1 MFKFFFLLFNLFL
14 SLEVFSTPSFGWELY
29 SNSSYL
35 YINGSSVFDS
45 RDRFK
50 SNSIPSKISS
60 EHVSSF
66 AFYTGEYFI
75 LRSDKDSFA
84 NLILALKQDKSN
96 ESLVQILI
104 TFQKIELDQ
113 EQDAVNRLDEII
125 AKDENQILTT
135 LAKVLKSNLKKKSLG
150 EETKESIKNLSC
162 QKSKPYFQICKVLKL
177 KVQMDVLVENSDY
190 VHRDY
195 LNLDRVLA
203 PFFED
208 VELQQ
213 IYFIDKIIPDISPK
227 LAHLGF
233 AFEASFFQK
242 NIAFNQKVA
251 GILFPSVHE
260 KLAYYQMLSDDLL
273 GAEETM
279 NFVLKKTPS
288 SNSNRNSI
296 LLKLAAISSFRK
308 DHKQALNYY
317 SELNFKNWN
326 PEEKNPFFQD
336 NLSPNQARELIAI
349 AIWKTKSA
357 LQAVKALNQLHPEKS
372 QTEENLFIRLR
383 IAQIIMSEK
392 PEVAEKMTEDILY
405 LAQSNNFKRVEYA
418 ATELNGY
425 CNILTKK
432 YRKSTVQFTK
442 SYGILGD
449 SDPVFSSEWMRNSG
463 TLFARIM
470 GGERGNH
477 STGLKYLLNAMKLEE
492 PNDEVLIVKNYIDS
506 RFDADSFYKLSVNY
520 FASSKNYANLLE
532 TLYSYQRMKSKTI
545 ALYNK
550 SILQVPDVNRRI
562 KYYRGLRPASD
573 NLYYKNDYSRLR
585 EQEAGKLISDSDK
598 FDLGNF
604 KDTTEP
610 VLAGFSFNEK
620 IYYIHYENKPLRW
633 NLHIFNSI
641 DYRTSS
647 YYEKILSLVNEKFT
661 QIQIF
666 LNPIGLDSYLAFRK
680 NNPNLQIRMFYS
692 FTKGSQKKQESNLN
706 SVAMA
711 NDSNSEQTGNEV
723 NFFGTEFF
731 EGIKFFP
738 TEERLHIWNVKTSYN
753 REAIFEGYEWRTNS
767 SIIFQ
772 KLMRRMDLRTTPS
785 SILID
790 KNLFSRLGL
799 DNPVIDFYFY
809 VDFFFRKGTRNIF
822 LIDSIEPDK
831 ITEQANILSKPI
843 NSSEDFYKT
852 ISLFKNSGKEIFTLT
867 KEMK

>member
-1 MFKFFFLLFNLFL
+1 MFKFFFLIVNLFL
-14 SLEVFSTPSFGWELY
+14 SLKAFSSPSFGWEQY
-29 SNSSYL
+29 STSSYL

-45 RDRFK
+45 REKFK
-50 SNSIPSKISS
+50 TNSIPSKISS
-60 EHVSSF
+60 ENISSY
-66 AFYTGEYFI
+66 AFYIAEYFI
-75 LRSDKDSFA
+75 LRNDKDSFS

-104 TFQKIELDQ
+104 VLQKIELEQ
-113 EQDAVNRLDEII
+113 EQDALLRLDEII
-125 AKDENQILTT
+125 SKEENSILSTFAKT
-135 LAKVLKSNLKKKSLG
+135 LKSNLKKKSIND
-150 EETKESIKNLSC
+150 ETKESIKNLSC
-162 QKSKPYFQICKVLKL
+162 QKLKPYFQICKILKL
-177 KVQMDVLVENSDY
+177 KVQMETLVDNSDY
-190 VHRDY
+190 LHRDY

-203 PFFED
+203 PFFEEA
-208 VELQQ
+208 ELQQ
-213 IYFIDKIIPDISPK
+213 IYFLDKIIPDISPK
-227 LAHLGF
+227 LAHFGF
-233 AFEASFFQK
+233 AYEASFFQK
-242 NIAFNQKVA
+242 NISNSHRIA
-251 GILFPSVHE
+251 GIMFPSVYE

-273 GAEETM
+273 AAEETM

-326 PEEKNPFFQD
+326 PEERNPFFQD
-336 NLSPNQARELIAI
+336 SLSPNQARELIAI

-357 LQAVKALNQLHPEKS
+357 IQAVKALNQLHPEKS

-405 LAQSNNFKRVEYA
+405 IAQSNNFKRVEYA

-492 PNDEVLIVKNYIDS
+492 PNDEVLMVKNYIDS

-520 FASSKNYANLLE
+520 FVNSKNYANLLE

-545 ALYNK
+545 GLYNK
-550 SILQVPDVNRRI
+550 TILQIPDVNRRI
-562 KYYRGLRPASD
+562 KYYRGLRPVSD
-573 NLYYKNDYSRLR
+573 NLYYKNDYSRIR
-585 EQEAGKLISDSDK
+585 EQEAIKLINDSDK
-598 FDLGNF
+598 FELGNF
-604 KDTTEP
+604 KETTEP

-620 IYYIHYENKPLRW
+620 IYYIHYENKPLKW

-647 YYEKILSLVNEKFT
+647 YYEKILSFVNEKST

-666 LNPIGLDSYLAFRK
+666 LNPIGLDSYLAFK
-680 NNPNLQIRMFYS
+680 KYNPNLQIRMFYS
-692 FTKGSQKKQESNLN
+692 FTKGNHKKQESNLN
-706 SVAMA
+706 SVAIA
-711 NDSNSEQTGNEV
+711 NDSNSEQLANEV

-738 TEERLHIWNVKTSYN
+738 SDERLHIWNVKNSYN
-753 REAIFEGYEWRTNS
+753 RESIFEGYEWRTSS

-790 KNLFSRLGL
+790 GNLFSRLAI

-822 LIDSIEPDK
+822 LIERIESDK
-831 ITEQANILSKPI
+831 ITEQAVILSKPI

-852 ISLFKNSGKEIFTLT
+852 IAIFKNSGKSIFALS